1 MAALLEVEN
10 VSKVFELSRSWVDRL
25 AQRPVK
31 RLHALDQ
38 VSFDIQS
45 GQIVG
50 LVGESGSG
58 KSTLGRCIVRL
69 YTPETGTIRFDGQ
82 DITHLSDQ
90 ELLPMRRQIQMIFQ
104 NPYSS
109 LNPRLTV
116 RQTLVEVLT
125 VHGMGSAEERAERVR
140 DLLELV
146 GLPLDSADRLPGA
159 FSGGQRQR
167 IGIARAIAVQPRLL
181 VADEP
186 VSALDVSIQA
196 QIVNLLKQLQEEFN
210 LAMLFISHD
219 LRVVRHISS
228 RVLVMYLGRIVEDA
242 PTDVLFRDPQH
253 PYTRILIETAPKLEV
268 NRQPTT
274 PTVTGEIPS
283 PLDLPSGCRFHTRC
297 PFATP
302 ICEQVDPPLTEIA
315 PGHRLACHRPWLT
328 DKEELRFED

>member
-1 MAALLEVEN
+1 MNGALLEVEN
-10 VSKVFELSRSWVDRL
+10 VSKVFELNRSWLDRL
-25 AQRPVK
+25 ARRPLQQL
-31 RLHALDQ
+31 RALDQ
-38 VSFDIQS
+38 VSLDLEA

-69 YTPETGTIRFDGQ
+69 YTPEAGTIRFEGQ
-82 DITHLSDQ
+82 DITRLSDQ
-90 ELLPMRRQIQMIFQ
+90 DLLPLRRQIQMIFQ

-125 VHGMGSAEERAERVR
+125 VHGIGTPDEREARIR

-167 IGIARAIAVQPRLL
+167 IGIARALAVKPRLL
-181 VADEP
+181 IADEP

-196 QIVNLLKQLQEEFN
+196 QIVNLLRQLQEEFH
-210 LAMLFISHD
+210 LTMLFISHD
-219 LRVVRHISS
+219 LRVVRHISN

-242 PTDVLFRDPQH
+242 PTDVLFRDAQH
-253 PYTRILIETAPKLEV
+253 PYTRILIETAPTLEV
-268 NRQPTT
+268 SRSTCRRAAAF
-274 PTVTGEIPS
+274 IRAARS
-283 PLDLPSGCRFHTRC
+283 PRRFARKSTR
-297 PFATP
+297 
-302 ICEQVDPPLTEIA
+302 
-315 PGHRLACHRPWLT
+315 R
-328 DKEELRFED
+328 

>member
-1 MAALLEVEN
+1 MSALLEVEN
-10 VSKVFELSRSWVDRL
+10 VSKVFELNRSWVDRL
-25 AQRPVK
+25 ARRPLK
-31 RLHALDQ
+31 QLQALDQ
-38 VSFDIQS
+38 VGLDIQA

-69 YTPETGTIRFDGQ
+69 YTPETGTIRFEGQ

-90 ELLPMRRQIQMIFQ
+90 DLLPLRRQIQMIFQ

-109 LNPRLTV
+109 LNPRLSV
-116 RQTLVEVLT
+116 RQTLNEVLV
-125 VHGMGSAEERAERVR
+125 VHGVASGLEREERIRE
-140 DLLELV
+140 LLELV
-146 GLPLDSADRLPGA
+146 GLPLDAADRLPGA

-167 IGIARAIAVQPRLL
+167 IGIARALALKPRLL
-181 VADEP
+181 IADEP

-219 LRVVRHISS
+219 LRVVRYISS

-242 PTDVLFRDPQH
+242 PTDVLFREPEH

-268 NRQPTT
+268 NRQALKPTT

-283 PLDLPSGCRFHTRC
+283 PLNLPTGCRFNTRC
-297 PFATP
+297 SFAAP

-315 PGHRLACHRPWLT
+315 PGHRLACHRPWR
-328 DKEELRFED
+328 KE

>member
-1 MAALLEVEN
+1 MGVLLEVEN
-10 VSKVFELSRSWVDRL
+10 ISKVFTLSHSWVDRL
-25 AQRPVK
+25 ARKPMRQ
-31 RLHALDQ
+31 LHALDQ
-38 VSFDIQS
+38 VSMELQS

-69 YTPETGTIRFDGQ
+69 YTPESGAIRFEGT
-82 DITHLSDQ
+82 DITDLSET
-90 ELLPMRRQIQMIFQ
+90 ELLPLRRQMQMIFQ

-109 LNPRLTV
+109 LNPRMNV
-116 RQTLVEVLT
+116 RQMLAEVLT
-125 VHGMGSAEERAERVR
+125 VHGIGSADERNERILK
-140 DLLELV
+140 LLELV
-146 GLPLDSADRLPGA
+146 GLPADAADRLPGA

-167 IGIARAIAVQPRLL
+167 IGIARAIAVSPRLL
-181 VADEP
+181 IADEP

-268 NRQPTT
+268 KRQTT
-274 PTVTGEIPS
+274 TTLTVMGEIPS
-283 PLDLPSGCRFHTRC
+283 PLNLPSGCRFHTRC
-297 PFATP
+297 PFAVAM
-302 ICEQVDPPLTEIA
+302 CAQVDPPLAEIA
-315 PGHRLACHRPWLT
+315 PGHKLACHRPWLS
-328 DKEELRFED
+328 